1 MAYCGV
7 VHQMKNLL
15 VAVTE
20 VVEVINPTNPTHLI
34 VLIIHHV
41 SVFDF
46 QLQIDDVFMKKLLYP
61 VIGLVI
67 ICLSFFNMGKK
78 TEEKRIE
85 EMGSDNLILRPF
97 QFLGLL
103 WSCSPDRSDEE
114 NIPLQ
119 DPTHYSELVDSVTN
133 SGTHSS
139 HYSGTHYSH
148 SSQNHSSH
156 YSGTHLS
163 HYSSTHYSHSNH
175 SSHYSGTHSSHY
187 SGTHESHQSH
197 SSHSSHYSAR

>member
-1 MAYCGV
+1 MACCGV
-7 VHQMKNLL
+7 VRQTTNLM
-15 VAVTE
+15 E
-20 VVEVINPTNPTHLI
+20 VGTNHINPI
-34 VLIIHHV
+34 VLTALIILHV
-41 SVFDF
+41 SGFVILPLEII
-46 QLQIDDVFMKKLLYP
+46 QMKKLLYP
-61 VIGLVI
+61 IISFVIL
-67 ICLSFFNMGKK
+67 CLSFISTGKK
-78 TEEKRIE
+78 AEDELIE
-85 EMGSDNLILRPF
+85 EQNSDNLILRPY
-97 QFLGLL
+97 QVWGLL
-103 WSCSPDRSDEE
+103 WSCSEEDED
-114 NIPLQ
+114 NSVTS
-119 DPTHYSELVDSVTN
+119 DPTHYSELVDSTTN

-187 SGTHESHQSH
+187 SGTHQSHSSH

>member
-1 MAYCGV
+1 
-7 VHQMKNLL
+7 
-15 VAVTE
+15 
-20 VVEVINPTNPTHLI
+20 
-34 VLIIHHV
+34 
-41 SVFDF
+41 
-46 QLQIDDVFMKKLLYP
+46 MKKLFYP
-61 VIGLVI
+61 IVGFVIL
-67 ICLSFFNMGKK
+67 CLSLISSGKK
-78 TEEKRIE
+78 TEDKRIE
-85 EMGSDNLILRPF
+85 EYGSDNLILKPF
-97 QFLGLL
+97 QMFGLL
-103 WSCSPDRSDEE
+103 WSCSSDNNDED
-114 NIPLQ
+114 NMSLP

-163 HYSSTHYSHSNH
+163 HYSSTHYSHNNH

-187 SGTHESHQSH
+187 SGTHQSHQSH

>member
-1 MAYCGV
+1 
-7 VHQMKNLL
+7 MKR
-15 VAVTE
+15 
-20 VVEVINPTNPTHLI
+20 
-34 VLIIHHV
+34 
-41 SVFDF
+41 
-46 QLQIDDVFMKKLLYP
+46 MLYP
-61 VIGLVI
+61 LIGFAIL
-67 ICLSFFNMGKK
+67 CLSFFSTGKK

-85 EMGSDNLILRPF
+85 ELGSDNLILRPF
-97 QFLGLL
+97 QMFGLL
-103 WSCSPDRSDEE
+103 WSCSSGNSDEDDY
-114 NIPLQ
+114 ITP
-119 DPTHYSELVDSVTN
+119 DPTHYSELVDSITN

-148 SSQNHSSH
+148 SSQNHTSH

-187 SGTHESHQSH
+187 SGTHQSHQSH